1 MYGRSL
7 ILFASLL
14 LLFAARPVAAQ
25 TVFALDFVRTFPG
38 EQADYL
44 RFIERNWAPARAA
57 AQEEGAV
64 IGYEVIA
71 REPQG
76 EEWDVML
83 VTEYASA
90 DAFAQ
95 REAIF
100 TELFERP
107 ELAMK
112 PIDGK
117 GPRDMAEFVGSG
129 IEARRVLASEKAGHE

>member
-1 MYGRSL
+1 MRFRPL
-7 ILFASLL
+7 ILLVVSLL
-14 LLFAARPVAAQ
+14 CTAAQ
-25 TVFALDFVRTFPG
+25 PAAGQTVHAIDFVRTFPG

-44 RFIERNWAPARAA
+44 RFNELNWAAARAA

-64 IGYEVIA
+64 VGYEVLA
-71 REPQG
+71 REPKG

-83 VTEYASA
+83 VTEYASEEA
-90 DAFAQ
+90 YAQ

-100 TELFERP
+100 AELFERP

-117 GPRDMAEFVGSG
+117 GPRDMAEFVTGG
-129 IEARRVLASEKAGHE
+129 VEARRVLADTP